1 MIIGEYQSKVG
12 EKKRVS
18 IPKKF
23 RDELGTDM
31 ILTRGYEGS
40 LVLVNKEMW
49 TKIAGDVVNG
59 SFINKNIRETSRFLI
74 GSAIEVNADSQGRF
88 VVPTGLFEYAEIK
101 EELVF
106 IGLINWVEIWE
117 KSKWETKLQYL
128 AQNSDEIAQE
138 LQKMTQNHE
147 K

>member
-23 RDELGTDM
+23 RNELGTDM
-31 ILTRGYEGS
+31 ILTRGYEES
-40 LVLVNKEMW
+40 LVLVNKDMW
-49 TKIAGDVVNG
+49 SKIAGEVMDG

-74 GSAIEVNADSQGRF
+74 GSAVEVKADNQGR
-88 VVPTGLFEYAEIK
+88 VVIPSSLYEYASIK

-106 IGLINWVEIWE
+106 IGLVNWVEIWE
-117 KSKWETKLQYL
+117 KSKWEEKLTYL
-128 AQNSDEIAQE
+128 AQNSDAIADE
-138 LQKMTQNHE
+138 LQKMNKDGQ